1 MATTVTMPKMGF
13 DMVEGK
19 LLRWLK
25 KVGEPVKAGEPLA
38 EIETEKVNIEFEA
51 PASGVL
57 KAVLIEEGTTVPVG
71 TPIAII
77 AAPDEPVEAPA
88 AAPAVR
94 EGPPPPTPAPV
105 APPAPPTPTPA
116 PVGAPTPPPGGRVK
130 ASPLARRLA
139 REAGIDLREIPGTGP
154 GGRVVKRDVD
164 RYLQARTPAAAPPPP
179 AAVPIPTPA
188 PAPVPTPAPTAV
200 PVSPLRQAIARRM
213 TASKQTAPHFYVTV
227 EVDMDEAM
235 AWRARINEAL
245 GERGKV
251 SVNDMVVKA
260 AALALREFPALRSS
274 YQRGGSSA
282 TKPSTS
288 ASPWPWRRG

>member
-94 EGPPPPTPAPV
+94 V
-105 APPAPPTPTPA
+105 
-116 PVGAPTPPPGGRVK
+116 
-130 ASPLARRLA
+130 
-139 REAGIDLREIPGTGP
+139 
-154 GGRVVKRDVD
+154 
-164 RYLQARTPAAAPPPP
+164 
-179 AAVPIPTPA
+179 
-188 PAPVPTPAPTAV
+188 
-200 PVSPLRQAIARRM
+200 
-213 TASKQTAPHFYVTV
+213 
-227 EVDMDEAM
+227 
-235 AWRARINEAL
+235 
-245 GERGKV
+245 
-251 SVNDMVVKA
+251 
-260 AALALREFPALRSS
+260 
-274 YQRGGSSA
+274 
-282 TKPSTS
+282 
-288 ASPWPWRRG
+288 

>member
-94 EGPPPPTPAPV
+94 EGPPLPTPAPG
-105 APPAPPTPTPA
+105 APPPPAPAPA

-139 REAGIDLREIPGTGP
+139 RE
-154 GGRVVKRDVD
+154 GG
-164 RYLQARTPAAAPPPP
+164 
-179 AAVPIPTPA
+179 
-188 PAPVPTPAPTAV
+188 
-200 PVSPLRQAIARRM
+200 
-213 TASKQTAPHFYVTV
+213 
-227 EVDMDEAM
+227 
-235 AWRARINEAL
+235 W
-245 GERGKV
+245 
-251 SVNDMVVKA
+251 
-260 AALALREFPALRSS
+260 
-274 YQRGGSSA
+274 
-282 TKPSTS
+282 
-288 ASPWPWRRG
+288 